1 MVKQYVEKVF
11 GTRSDRVIKK
21 LRPAIT
27 RINQL
32 EPQFAAL
39 SDDDLRAQT
48 AVFKEKLE
56 NGASLDSILAPAFA
70 VVREAG
76 KHTLTRLTNDGEGRR

>member
-1 MVKQYVEKVF
+1 MVKQYVEKVLA
-11 GTRSDRVIKK
+11 RSDARDQE

-48 AVFKEKLE
+48 AVFKEK
-56 NGASLDSILAPAFA
+56 
-70 VVREAG
+70 
-76 KHTLTRLTNDGEGRR
+76 T